1 MKFLS
6 VLAPVLNLLKNFG
19 FLYRIIGLGICCIFF
34 ISNAKDLLFLSQS
47 DGAKAMSIEDI
58 KNTPNEDLPRYI
70 KLESVA
76 MASSAYLATED
87 EETGRIIDASYPVYS
102 FEQLTNY
109 DTLNPLSLMTYVI
122 VKDKNFNADSLSF
135 IMNVEGIYDN
145 ENFDKTMNMFASNDI
160 NVSADA
166 ILLVKEKPPSFSDSL
181 LWSGLTGLGALLL
194 LLSFI
199 PSSKLGGSQPEPTTV
214 QETQRP
220 VADED
225 EFV

>member
-19 FLYRIIGLGICCIFF
+19 FLYRIIGLGICCMFF
-34 ISNAKDLLFLSQS
+34 SSNAKDLLFLSQS
-47 DGAKAMSIEDI
+47 DGAKPMSIEDI
-58 KNTPNEDLPRYI
+58 KNTPNDELPRYI
-70 KLESVA
+70 KLENVA
-76 MASSAYLATED
+76 MASSAYLATEN
-87 EETGRIIDASYPVYS
+87 EETGAIVDASYPVYS

-122 VKDKNFNADSLSF
+122 VKDKNFNEDSLSF
-135 IMNVEGIYDN
+135 IMNIEGVYDN

-166 ILLVKEKPPSFSDSL
+166 ILLVKEKSPSFSDSL
-181 LWSGLTGLGALLL
+181 LWSGLTGLGGLLI

-199 PSSKLGGSQPEPTTV
+199 PGSKLGGSEPVPTTA
-214 QETQRP
+214 QETQKP